1 MTNTLTS
8 IGNATLIFKENNNP
22 ILSTDPWLG
31 DEDPAYFGSWIS
43 SHEIP
48 KNVKDEISRSKYI
61 WYSHGHPDHMN
72 PESLQRFKSNKILLP
87 DHYGSR
93 IFNDLKCYGFD
104 VDILPDRKWIE
115 LTKSLKIQSITTHK
129 QDGILLAEFCGKLFI
144 NLNDAGAS
152 TCSRY
157 IKKISNNYSHSFMF
171 SLSGFGDAD
180 MINFFDENNNRIEP
194 YAKNKKKVGE
204 QLSNSAKL
212 IGANKI
218 IPSSSFHQYQREDS
232 IWAQE
237 YTTPLE
243 NYNDGIDSNLEYF
256 PPFCEI
262 DCETF
267 EFKELKPKKIIAAV
281 KKPEEFGDNYS
292 DELEKN
298 DLDIIK
304 KYFFRKDFINNYFGF
319 MNFKVGGKDN
329 FIRMNNNSKK
339 GITFQVPRNSLMTA
353 INYRIFDD
361 LLIGNFMKTTL
372 HNCSSLYEGPFFQNF
387 TYNIAKY
394 SDNGHAENYEE
405 VKKYL
410 KEYKKRMGLDLIIN
424 GLEGKSKLFLT
435 RILINNPK
443 LLEFTKKIYSRIK

>member
-1 MTNTLTS
+1 MSNTLTS
-8 IGNATLIFKENNNP
+8 IGNATLIFKENNKP

-48 KNVKDEISRSKYI
+48 KSVKHEISQSKFI

-72 PESLQRFKSNKILLP
+72 PKSLQRFQSNKILLP

-93 IFNDLKCYGFD
+93 IFKDLKSYGFD

-115 LTKSLKIQSITTHK
+115 LTKSLKIQSITTHT
-129 QDGILLAEFCGKLFI
+129 QDGILLVEFCGKLFI

-152 TCSRY
+152 TCSKY
-157 IKKISNNYSHSFMF
+157 IKRISKNYSDIFMF

-180 MINFFDENNNRIEP
+180 MINFFDEDNCRIEP
-194 YAKNKKKVGE
+194 YAKNKRKVGE
-204 QLSNSAKL
+204 QLSNFAKL

-243 NYNDGIDSNLEYF
+243 TYNDGVDKNLKYY

-262 DCETF
+262 DCNTLEY
-267 EFKELKPKKIIAAV
+267 KGLNPKKINIIA
-281 KKPEEFGDNYS
+281 KKSEEFGDNYS

-298 DLDIIK
+298 DFYLIEE
-304 KYFFRKDFINNYFGF
+304 YFSRKDFIKNYFGF
-319 MNFKVGGKDN
+319 MNFKVGNRDN
-329 FIRMNNNSKK
+329 FIKMNGSSKK

-372 HNCSSLYEGPFFQNF
+372 HNCSSLYEGTSFQNF
-387 TYNIAKY
+387 TYNVTKY
-394 SDNGHAENYEE
+394 ADNGNAENNEE

-410 KEYKKRMGLDLIIN
+410 KEYKKRMGFDFFLN
-424 GLEGKSKLFLT
+424 AFEGNSKKFLT

-443 LLEFTKKIYSRIK
+443 ILEFTKKVYSRIK

>member
-1 MTNTLTS
+1 MSNTLTS

-48 KNVKDEISRSKYI
+48 KSVKSEISRSKYI

-93 IFNDLKCYGFD
+93 IFKDIKSYGFD
-104 VDILPDRKWIE
+104 VDVLPDRKWIE
-115 LTKSLKIQSITTHK
+115 LTKFLKIQSITTHR
-129 QDGILLAEFCGKLFI
+129 QDGILLVEFCGKLFI

-157 IKKISNNYSHSFMF
+157 IKKISKNYSHSFMF
-171 SLSGFGDAD
+171 SLSGYGDAD
-180 MINFFDENNNRIEP
+180 MINFFDESNNRIEP
-194 YAKNKKKVGE
+194 YAKNKRKVGE
-204 QLSNSAKL
+204 QLSNFAKL

-243 NYNDGIDSNLEYF
+243 NYNDGIDKNLKYY

-262 DCETF
+262 DCNTL
-267 EFKELKPKKIIAAV
+267 EFRELNPKKIIAIT
-281 KKPEEFGDNYS
+281 KRPEEFGDIYS

-298 DLDIIK
+298 DLDLIK
-304 KYFFRKDFINNYFGF
+304 KYFLRKDFINNYFGF

-329 FIRMNNNSKK
+329 FIRMNSNSKK

-372 HNCSSLYEGPFFQNF
+372 HNCSSLYEGPIFQNF

-394 SDNGHAENYEE
+394 GDNGNAENNEE

-410 KEYKKRMGLDLIIN
+410 EEYKKRMGFELIIN
-424 GLEGKSKLFLT
+424 GLEGQSKLFLT

-443 LLEFTKKIYSRIK
+443 LLEFTKKIYSVIK